1 LLNILFDLFFLSFV
15 QLVLATVLVLSP
27 VREMGN
33 RFRWTGSRI
42 TEVIAGGLWAAAITA
57 AACLITHE
65 VWGDSLRTLTTGG
78 YALVGVCLVVM
89 ALRPDTNVIGQI
101 FYAAYASAA
110 VTFAV
115 YAAFIAVVAT
125 SSVAE
130 IFTASLVILL
140 DVAAIIVW
148 MSNVNYMSDVMC
160 RARRSRPLPVAD
172 PGYQPFVSLHIP
184 AYNEPPELLIQ
195 TIQAVE
201 RIDYPNFEIIVI
213 DNNTKDPTVWRPVEE
228 YCRGR
233 DRVKFIHVDPWPG
246 YKAGA
251 CNLALR
257 QYTDP
262 RAEIIGL
269 VDADDIVQP
278 YYLRE
283 TAPYF
288 ADPSIGFIQTFEG
301 NRDFEGSAYY
311 TACVDSFQA
320 FYLTV
325 MSSRNERD
333 SVPFVGTMGL
343 FRRSALSAV
352 GGWNEWCICE
362 DTEASL
368 RVAKDGWS
376 GLYIPRCFGRGVVP
390 PSFAGM
396 LTQRHRWCFGA
407 MQILRLHWRSL
418 MPWDRSPENHLTSAQ
433 RRDYL
438 MASLGWFR
446 DLFMLA
452 FSLLLLAVTALL
464 AVHSG
469 VDVAPV
475 DGHRSLLPMSLII
488 IATICMQWTL
498 RHWTTMSI
506 RRTLLSLVISL
517 SVTWV
522 VALACLEG
530 VARKDGVFL
539 RTSKAS
545 GRRSIPRALRLTRAE
560 SILAV
565 ALFVST
571 GVLLTLPARPWLLIV
586 IVFCQACV
594 YLCGPVASVWN
605 LWAMGVP
612 REEFA
617 RRFARQRLRAG
628 RRRTWDQLP
637 RRASA
642 ALGVLGVAGVTSAFI
657 APVSVL
663 PATGAPRPWGA
674 QYALLA
680 SDSTRAYLRL
690 GRSQSGPG
698 RDYYPITSVR
708 LSAAVAH
715 AGLTFSTSSLV
726 LLGDV
731 LRAAA
736 NGRRIRHVSLVLR
749 TPAGNGR
756 PAGEVIDTFAAA
768 EISSFREHLSGVPA
782 GTVSLALAGRSHTV
796 SATGRAHRA
805 GPLAAGSNGSAI
817 TRADVTAGPAAH
829 SHAVSAVVLSEAAT
843 GAPVTLSFSTTS
855 PSLLDVLLHA
865 KDADGI
871 PVLTLSVRS
880 GHSGGAFTTALADTF
895 SGLSVGSL
903 SENLS
908 EPVSGRARLLVRP

>member
-27 VREMGN
+27 VREMGSH
-33 RFRWTGSRI
+33 FRWTGSRI
-42 TEVIAGGLWAAAITA
+42 TEVIVGGLWAAAITA
-57 AACLITHE
+57 VACLVTHE
-65 VWGDSLRTLTTGG
+65 VWGQPLKDLATGG
-78 YALVGVCLVVM
+78 YALVVVSLIVM
-89 ALRPDTNVIGQI
+89 ALRPDTNVIGQV

-125 SSVAE
+125 TSVVE
-130 IFTASLVILL
+130 VFTASFVILL
-140 DVAAIIVW
+140 DVAAIVVW

-160 RARRSRPLPVAD
+160 RARRSRALPEAD
-172 PGYQPFVSLHIP
+172 PAYQPFVSLHIP

-228 YCRGR
+228 YCR
-233 DRVKFIHVDPWPG
+233 DRPRLKFIHVDPWPG

-288 ADPSIGFIQTFEG
+288 SDPSIGFIQTFEG

-343 FRRSALSAV
+343 FRRSALAAV

-418 MPWDRSPENHLTSAQ
+418 MPWDRSPDNHLTSAQ

-452 FSLLLLAVTALL
+452 FSLLLLAVTGLL
-464 AVHSG
+464 VVHSG

-498 RHWTTMSI
+498 RHWTTMSV

-522 VALACLEG
+522 VALACIEG

-560 SILAV
+560 AILAA
-565 ALFVST
+565 ALFAST
-571 GVLLTLPARPWLLIV
+571 GLLLTLRDRPWLLIV

-605 LWAMGVP
+605 LWAQGVP
-612 REEFA
+612 REEFQ

-628 RRRTWDQLP
+628 RLRSWDQLP

-642 ALGVLGVAGVTSAFI
+642 ALGALCVAGVTSAFV
-657 APVSVL
+657 APVSL
-663 PATGAPRPWGA
+663 LHATAIPRSGGS
-674 QYALLA
+674 QLVQL
-680 SDSTRAYLRL
+680 DSATTRAYLKL

-698 RDYYPITSVR
+698 RDYYPITSVYR
-708 LSAAVAH
+708 STATAR
-715 AGLTFSTSSLV
+715 AGLRFSTSSLV

-736 NGRRIRHVSLVLR
+736 DGRRIRHVSLVLR
-749 TPAGNGR
+749 SPGR
-756 PAGEVIDTFAAA
+756 SGRAASEVVDTFGAAA
-768 EISSFREHLSGVPA
+768 VRSFSEHLSGASA
-782 GTVSLALAGRSHTV
+782 GTVLLAFSGREH
-796 SATGRAHRA
+796 AARAHEA
-805 GPLAAGSNGSAI
+805 GPLAGATSSELAAPRIAI
-817 TRADVTAGPAAH
+817 TIRAAGPRA
-829 SHAVSAVVLSEAAT
+829 HAVSAVVLSQAAEH
-843 GAPVTLSFSTTS
+843 APVVLGFSTAS
-855 PSLLDVLLHA
+855 RPLLDA
-865 KDADGI
+865 IFAGRDAGGI
-871 PVLTLSVRS
+871 PALTLFVRIGTS
-880 GHSGGAFTTALADTF
+880 GHPAITALADTF
-895 SGLSVGSL
+895 SAVAVGSVA
-903 SENLS
+903 ENLS
-908 EPVSGRARLLVRP
+908 ESVSGRATLLVRP